1 MNCGLEEQAGGQR
14 GVLRGLETWVQTP
27 ACAQELSWRALRL
40 PGPLRSGAEQRLQS
54 CQQSLARG
62 GGVPLSEP
70 SELQGGLPQR
80 MNGLVVK
87 MPGP

>member
-1 MNCGLEEQAGGQR
+1 MDCGLEEQAGGQR

-40 PGPLRSGAEQRLQS
+40 PGPLRSGAEQRPQS

-62 GGVPLSEP
+62 GGGSPF
-70 SELQGGLPQR
+70 QRPQSCKVAFR
-80 MNGLVVK
+80 EG
-87 MPGP
+87 